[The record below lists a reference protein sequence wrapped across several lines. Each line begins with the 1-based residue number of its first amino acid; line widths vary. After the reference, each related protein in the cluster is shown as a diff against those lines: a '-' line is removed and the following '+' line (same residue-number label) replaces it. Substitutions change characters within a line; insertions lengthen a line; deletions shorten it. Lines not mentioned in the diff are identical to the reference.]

1 MAALLYFVT
10 SLALLLLAH
19 RWFTRLTRGGALA
32 LILLPLCFTGRALL
46 TNRIY
51 APVEMSY
58 LSHPLADHQQKLGV
72 GKPHNGR
79 LADIAFQML
88 PWREATRRALADGE
102 WPLLNRFEL
111 CGDML
116 AGSGQPAVF
125 SPFTLIACLLPATLS
140 FTYTGAI
147 AFFVAGLGAFL
158 LARELGCSSEA
169 SMFAAA
175 AWMFSSPVALQ
186 ILWPLG
192 FSWNLLPLVLAATL
206 RLVRNPDGRAVGL
219 LTAAL
224 SLEVLAGHPE
234 TLLHVTVIAMAFGL
248 FELLTQKP
256 RRAKVLA
263 AALISGVL
271 AINLTAIYLLPFI
284 DAMRQTIEY
293 LIRSEMFGRTALK
306 VPESFPRE
314 TLLGNFVPWLRPERW
329 HLPGDAVVG
338 SIALSLALYAVFFV
352 RTRRVFFFAAFAVV
366 CLLIGSAVWPFA
378 QMLHA
383 LPLFRQALNERMA
396 TAVPLALAVLAAFAI
411 DRLHMRRA
419 AMICGAVALLLVVVA
434 IVAGPP
440 ADLRRFSAELMPLV
454 AAGVVLG
461 FFSRSAVKPASA
473 IAIVFAFF
481 LVQRMAADGQMVP
494 VHESRI
500 AFPRL
505 ALFKPMEQIREPFRI
520 AGNDSVLVPNT
531 ATMYGFEDVRGNTPM
546 NLASLGE
553 TFPMWS
559 TLAPAQF
566 HSIPDITK
574 PILSMMNVRFGLIDV
589 SEPIPPGWRNVT
601 VDVWTRLIE
610 NERVLARAFIPRNVR
625 LGRSPQQE
633 LEEMAAET
641 DFAERAWLRIGDSR
655 QERVNGDGVVV
666 VSRKK
671 SGLTIDVMKY
681 GDGFVVISEAGW
693 NGWRADLDGQ
703 RVTVHRANHAFL
715 GVFVPA
721 GHHLIELRF
730 LPQSFVIGRTVTFAT
745 LLLIAFYST
754 VTLFAR
760 LRG

>member
-10 SLALLLLAH
+10 AFALLLLAH
-19 RWFTRLTRGGALA
+19 RWFTRLTRGAALA

-58 LSHPLADHQQKLGV
+58 LSHPLADHQTKLGV

-116 AGSGQPAVF
+116 AGSGQPAAF

-158 LARELGCSSEA
+158 LARELGCSGEA
-169 SMFAAA
+169 SLFAAA
-175 AWMFSSPVALQ
+175 GWMLSGPVALL

-206 RLVRNPDGRAVGL
+206 RLLRVPDGRSIAL
-219 LTAAL
+219 LTVSL
-224 SLEVLAGHPE
+224 SLEILAGHPE
-234 TLLHVTVIAMAFGL
+234 TLLHVTAIAVAFGL
-248 FELLTQKP
+248 FELLTHKP
-256 RRAKVLA
+256 KRAKVLA

-271 AINLTAIYLLPFI
+271 AIDLTAIYLLSFI
-284 DAMRQTIEY
+284 DTMQQTVEY
-293 LIRSEMFGRTALK
+293 LIRSEMFGAARLK
-306 VPESFPRE
+306 VPEHFARE
-314 TLLGNFVPWLRPERW
+314 TLLGDFVPWLRPERW
-329 HLPGDAVVG
+329 HLPGDAVAG
-338 SIALSLALYAVFFV
+338 SAVFALALYAVLFV
-352 RTRRVFFFAAFAVV
+352 RARRVLFFAILALLCV
-366 CLLIGSAVWPFA
+366 LIGSHVWPFA
-378 QMLHA
+378 QLLHA
-383 LPLFRQALNERMA
+383 LPMFSAALNERMA
-396 TAVPLALAVLAAFAI
+396 TAVPLALSILAAFAI
-411 DRLHMRRA
+411 DRLELRRA
-419 AMICGAVALLLVVVA
+419 AIVCGAVAALFIVIA

-440 ADLRRFSAELMPLV
+440 SDPRRFAAELMPLM
-454 AAGVVLG
+454 AAAVVLG
-461 FFSRSAVKPASA
+461 LFSRPVERPASTL
-473 IAIVFAFF
+473 AIVFAFF
-481 LVQRMAADGQMVP
+481 LVQRMAADGRMIP
-494 VHESRI
+494 VHEPRI

-505 ALFKPMEQIREPFRI
+505 ALFQPMERIREPFRI
-520 AGNDSVLVPNT
+520 TGNDSVLIPNT

-546 NLASLGE
+546 NLLSLAE

-559 TLAPAQF
+559 TVSPSQF
-566 HSIPDITK
+566 HSVPDITK
-574 PILSMMNVRFGLIDV
+574 PILSMMNVRFALVDV
-589 SEPIPPGWRNVT
+589 SEPIPAGWHNVT

-610 NERVLARAFIPRNVR
+610 NERVLPRAFIPRRVR

-633 LEEMAAET
+633 LEEMKAES
-641 DFAERAWLRIGDSR
+641 DFAERAWLRIGDSA
-655 QERVNGDGVVV
+655 QERVNGDGVVSIRRQK
-666 VSRKK
+666 SR
-671 SGLTIDVMKY
+671 LRIDVMKY
-681 GDGFVVISEAGW
+681 GDGFIVISEAGW
-693 NGWRADLDGQ
+693 NGWRAYLDGQ

-721 GHHLIELRF
+721 GHHVIDVRF
-730 LPQSFVIGRTVTFAT
+730 MPQSFVVGRIVTLST
-745 LLLIAFYST
+745 LLLVAIYST
-754 VTLFAR
+754 VTLLAR